1 MFKAKYCYI
10 YVDINECETSGHNCS
25 QTCTNTPGSYTC
37 SCRTGYEDN
46 GYGNCTGKTTL
57 LKQFCNIAVCFVEQ
71 WKPFSSILSNHSI
84 LCTITVIKK
93 DSVHRIRFLW
103 ETITC

>member
-1 MFKAKYCYI
+1 MIIQLVKVHVDVLKHNIVTLCI
-10 YVDINECETSGHNCS
+10 DINECETSGHNCS

-37 SCRTGYEDN
+37 SCRTGYKDN

-57 LKQFCNIAVCFVEQ
+57 LKQFCNIAVCFVVQ

-84 LCTITVIKK
+84 LCTIT
-93 DSVHRIRFLW
+93 L
-103 ETITC
+103 ITKEQCS